1 MLPSKNILFV
11 GSWVYNFY
19 GIIPGLVPSQ
29 KSIEIVKSGFLTF
42 RGLRNSFC
50 HAVTEKIGPKN
61 GVARFYQKLVWEG
74 YNLLGLTQ
82 K

>member
-1 MLPSKNILFV
+1 MLFV

-42 RGLRNSFC
+42 RGLGNSFC
-50 HAVTEKIGPKN
+50 HAVTENLGPKCEE
-61 GVARFYQKLVWEG
+61 ARLRLKHHRDGFNSLSLDQE
-74 YNLLGLTQ
+74 Q
-82 K
+82 